1 MDKATADVSVDAHSV
16 QDTLQHIYTEF
27 QLAPP
32 SAEDIERAQRDTAE
46 YLSTMILE
54 LHHIA
59 KSQQLLRLADKLESA
74 FYIAGHIARPT
85 V

>member
-1 MDKATADVSVDAHSV
+1 MDKATTDVSVEAHSV
-16 QDTLQHIYTEF
+16 HDALQHIYTEF
-27 QLAPP
+27 QVAPP
-32 SAEDIERAQRDTAE
+32 SAEEIERAQRDTAE

-59 KSQQLLRLADKLESA
+59 KSQQLSRLADKLESA
-74 FYIAGHIARPT
+74 YYIAGHIARPA